1 MLWYEDYIVAAGRA
15 GVVWILIAFVTT
27 FLITR
32 GITRKIRRERMAKE
46 EAFAKGLITKDE
58 LDGGGVVSDIVI
70 GGVHIHHQVWGLLLM
85 LVSGM
90 LQFAYEFGSP
100 WLEITGAM
108 FGVGAALVLDEFAL
122 WLHLDDVYW
131 SEAGQKSIDA
141 VVATVIVLTALI
153 FDSGPMG
160 ITASDIDDA
169 PIIVPIIVAV
179 NTVFMVLTLMK
190 GKVMMAAI
198 GFFIPLVSLVGAV
211 RLARTPSW
219 WSRTL
224 YGRSPRKMTRAVAR
238 ERRRRR
244 RIERVRVS
252 LGGEPD
258 PAPAGAGAGA
268 AAH

>member
-1 MLWYEDYIVAAGRA
+1 MRWYEDYIVEAGRA

-32 GITRKIRRERMAKE
+32 GITRKIRRERVARE
-46 EAFAKGLITKDE
+46 QAVAQGLIGPDE
-58 LDGGGVVSDIVI
+58 VDSGGVINDITI

-85 LVSGM
+85 LVAGM
-90 LQFAYEFGSP
+90 LQFAYEFSSP
-100 WLEITGAM
+100 WLEMTGAM

-160 ITASDIDDA
+160 VSATDLDDA
-169 PIIVPIIVAV
+169 PLVVPIIVAV
-179 NTVFMVLTLMK
+179 NTALMVVTLMK
-190 GKVMMAAI
+190 GKIMMAAI
-198 GFFIPLVSLVGAV
+198 GFFIPFVALVGAI

-224 YGRSPRKMTRAVAR
+224 YGRHPLKMQKAVAR
-238 ERRRRR
+238 ERRRRD

-258 PAPAGAGAGA
+258 PAPAAGPPGP
-268 AAH
+268 